1 MLTVSDSKYFDLEY
15 SNDADTLMSQKNQ
28 SIMLE
33 YAKENIVPQIEQDVL
48 EVETDEVEEKL
59 YFLVSC
65 EDKLVLLYASGDT
78 VELVGEFPDDITN
91 AKVLRSIC
99 VLSIDGTSSD
109 KILNLCE
116 DKE

>member
-1 MLTVSDSKYFDLEY
+1 MLTISDSKYFDLEY

-33 YAKENIVPQIEQDVL
+33 YAKENIIPQIEEDVL
-48 EVETDEVEEKL
+48 EVEPEEIDEKL

-65 EDKLVLLYASGDT
+65 EDKLVLLYASDDA
-78 VELVGEFPDDITN
+78 VELVDEFPDDITN